1 MYFVI
6 YIKMYSNKLDYT
18 NYFIIDSTNEKSR
31 EDLRGVELTC
41 RGMVFKNTD
50 NEIVANT
57 FPYTEEYSVNNICEI
72 ENTISQG
79 QWNFYKSYEG
89 TIIRIIHTEQDG
101 IMKRLVCTHKKLDAF
116 ESYWG
121 SDKSYGE
128 LFKNEIN
135 RLFLL
140 SNRESKLNRDEVFDL
155 FLDSLDTSRHYT
167 FLMTSNDDNKVVASR
182 NNQIYYV
189 GSFDRETN
197 KYNYDTEFEYD
208 KFSVVKI
215 QHPEKITISTSQD
228 IVDYVNNVDYTESQG
243 LIAFRQDKFELF
255 KVVNDTYKT
264 KSLLRGNNSNLVY
277 RYIQLKFI
285 DNKEMLAEFLEL
297 FKNKMSEFVSTDNDI
312 FNMAF
317 YLHGIYYHRYVEK
330 QFAYTDPV
338 YHAVLKSIHAWHLQ
352 DKKKNITTFN
362 VVAKKL
368 CECDTKTLFQMLK
381 VWNNMKNENNNPL
394 I

>member
-1 MYFVI
+1 
-6 YIKMYSNKLDYT
+6 MYSNKLDYT
-18 NYFIIDSTNEKSR
+18 NYFIIDSTIDGKSR

-41 RGMVFKNTD
+41 RGMIFKNTD

-72 ENTISQG
+72 ESTIAQG

-135 RLFLL
+135 RLFLI
-140 SNRESKLNRDEVFDL
+140 SNKESKLSRDEVFDL
-155 FLDSLDTSRHYT
+155 FLDSLDTSRHYI
-167 FLMTSNDDNKVVASR
+167 FLMTSNDDNKVVASK
-182 NNQIYYV
+182 NNKIYYV

-215 QHPEKITISTSQD
+215 EHPEKITISTSQD

-243 LIAFRQDKFELF
+243 LISFRQDKFELF

-285 DNKEMLAEFLEL
+285 DNKEMLTDFLEL
-297 FKNKMSEFVSTDNDI
+297 FKNKMSDFVSSDNDI
-312 FNMAF
+312 FNMSV

-330 QFAYTDPV
+330 QFVYTDAV

-362 VVAKKL
+362 VVAKKV

-381 VWNNMKNENNNPL
+381 VWNNMKKENNPL